1 MLCALKDQYN
11 ILLPFNAL
19 TYTVVL
25 FVLRGVINSHVS
37 GNLYSLHMLLQQIV
51 RTGERT
57 EGLAVQSCRALKK
70 RVRLRSGLG
79 FTTSLNLAEGGTCS
93 FTLDYTIVIT
103 QIARKLN
110 N

>member
-1 MLCALKDQYN
+1 MLCAPKDQYD

-25 FVLRGVINSHVS
+25 FVLRVINSHVS

-70 RVRLRSGLG
+70 GFILG
-79 FTTSLNLAEGGTCS
+79 VAWASRPL
-93 FTLDYTIVIT
+93 
-103 QIARKLN
+103 
-110 N
+110 